1 MAVLKINLIPG
12 ADPIDRIAAGQLKLW
27 NLKTG
32 VCIRTME
39 CGYAICSVFLPGD
52 RHVVVGTKGGT
63 LELFDLPSATLLQS
77 IQAHSGPVW
86 GIDVRPDKAG
96 LVTGSADKDVK
107 FWDIRMREVAGEGSK
122 IMTRLGEERVV
133 RSITLANP
141 KTSANPGD
149 FSVRQI
155 KTKQLSLVHTKTL
168 KMTDDVLAVKYS
180 PDNKLLA
187 VSLLDSTVKVF
198 FQDSLKFFLSLY
210 GHKVRAKR

>member
-1 MAVLKINLIPG
+1 
-12 ADPIDRIAAGQLKLW
+12 
-27 NLKTG
+27 
-32 VCIRTME
+32 ME